1 MKIKE
6 RTRNGLEERIEDLE
20 GIIAQK
26 GVGARYLQRIKRIQR
41 NVNIALLIS
50 VASATVGITAWIMSK
65 SEEEE

>member
-41 NVNIALLIS
+41 NVNIALLLS
-50 VASATVGITAWIMSK
+50 VASAAVGVTAWMMSK
-65 SEEEE
+65 SEEDE